1 MRALGIDVS
10 VRRGLD
16 IVCLDDRRAPIAVA
30 GGIDMGTLREVVAR
44 LMPDIVCIDS
54 PPAWALAGRSRLAE
68 RQLAALGVSSYATP
82 SDAAGR
88 AFYDWMQVGF
98 EVFRAVADHYPVYRG
113 GDPRGH
119 AAEVFPHACAAFLAG
134 RLPEQTEG
142 KRAFRS
148 DVLRAHG
155 VEMGRVRTQDQIDAA
170 LAALAGLVALEGHRC
185 SVGDPAEGVMLL
197 PVPGPPPRLSRSGAT
212 PSRARCLPAVDP
224 TGPSRYHGPPLGGLA
239 GGPVAPPG
247 REPRR

>member
-16 IVCLDDRRAPIAVA
+16 IVCLDDRRTPLAVV
-30 GGIDMGTLREVVAR
+30 GGIDTGTLREVVAG

-88 AFYDWMQVGF
+88 AFYDWMTVGF
-98 EVFRAVADHYPVYRG
+98 EVFRAVEDGFPLYRE

-134 RLPEQTEG
+134 RLPEQTES

-148 DVLRAHG
+148 DVLRTNG
-155 VEMGRVRTQDQIDAA
+155 VEVGRVWTQDQIDAA
-170 LAALAGLVALEGHRC
+170 LAALAGLIALEGHHC
-185 SVGDPAEGVMLL
+185 SVGNPAEGVILL
-197 PVPGPPPRLSRSGAT
+197 PVSGPPPRLTHSGTT
-212 PSRARCLPAVDP
+212 PSRAPCLPAVDP
-224 TGPSRYHGPPLGGLA
+224 TGPSRYHGQPLGGLA

-247 REPRR
+247 REPRT

>member
-1 MRALGIDVS
+1 VRALGIDVS

-16 IVCLDDRRAPIAVA
+16 IVCLDDRRTPLAVV
-30 GGIDMGTLREVVAR
+30 GGIDTGTLREVVAG

-88 AFYDWMQVGF
+88 AFYDWMTVGF
-98 EVFRAVADHYPVYRG
+98 EVFRAVEDGFPLYRE

-134 RLPEQTEG
+134 RLPEQTES

-148 DVLRAHG
+148 DVLRTNG
-155 VEMGRVRTQDQIDAA
+155 VEVGRVWTQDQIDAA
-170 LAALAGLVALEGHRC
+170 LAALAGLVALEGHHC
-185 SVGDPAEGVMLL
+185 SVGDPAEGVILL
-197 PVPGPPPRLSRSGAT
+197 PVAGPPPRLTRSGTT

-224 TGPSRYHGPPLGGLA
+224 TGASRYHGPPLGGLA

-247 REPRR
+247 REPRT